1 MHALKQT
8 RVVVYDNSC
17 YDLKNDAMYL
27 LKCTSSDHN
36 IWHLSLENSCTQVL
50 WPMLKYFYTK
60 RSAISL
66 AFKRYQYFPHN
77 QSAFTSSFHF
87 SDATATWIWA
97 EFTKSGQSWY
107 FALVTLCKKFRQTAD
122 WHPFL
127 WSEFLICHIFKW
139 SEEVWFF

>member
-1 MHALKQT
+1 
-8 RVVVYDNSC
+8 
-17 YDLKNDAMYL
+17 
-27 LKCTSSDHN
+27 
-36 IWHLSLENSCTQVL
+36 
-50 WPMLKYFYTK
+50 MLKYFYTK

-66 AFKRYQYFPHN
+66 AFKRYQYLSYN

-87 SDATATWIWA
+87 SDATPTWIWA

-139 SEEVWFF
+139 SEEVLKFSLKEAHKIFFVIKVTYWSVQDFNYLPKCLLAFKRSFHR